1 MTFGERLV
9 KAREQ
14 ANLKQNQLAEL
25 LGITPSRLNYWEKD
39 KREPDVLML
48 KKIAQ
53 NLNVSADYL
62 IGNISNEE
70 YSFAEQ
76 SLIKKYRLLSTKE
89 QTAVDN
95 LIDSLTSSSSDN
107 TVKNNPNSEII
118 EKLGVD
124 PTPENGFI
132 SHKDLAG
139 KGIAAFGGNKKKTK
153 F

>member
-76 SLIKKYRLLSTKE
+76 SLIKKIPLALS
-89 QTAVDN
+89 
-95 LIDSLTSSSSDN
+95 
-107 TVKNNPNSEII
+107 
-118 EKLGVD
+118 
-124 PTPENGFI
+124 
-132 SHKDLAG
+132 
-139 KGIAAFGGNKKKTK
+139 
-153 F
+153 